1 MFYQELNCY
10 GLFVGLLIATN
21 IKAQKPIGSP
31 IYSKSTVAIR
41 NSAGNEKVYCSP
53 YTKTKYKIQILR
65 NKITITRMYKEYK
78 DVFMGTIKNGKIYSN
93 DPNERNVKQAWGK
106 YYKPGKDNFSILN
119 IENGE
124 YEWFYL
130 CTSNNHLTLK
140 K

>member
-1 MFYQELNCY
+1 
-10 GLFVGLLIATN
+10 
-21 IKAQKPIGSP
+21 
-31 IYSKSTVAIR
+31 
-41 NSAGNEKVYCSP
+41 
-53 YTKTKYKIQILR
+53 
-65 NKITITRMYKEYK
+65 MYKEYK
-78 DVFMGTIKNGKIYSN
+78 DVFMGTIKNGKVYSN

-106 YYKPGKDNFSILN
+106 YYKLGKDNFSILN